1 VGFSCQLHASFAT
14 TIHSVMALVPL
25 LKLLDV
31 AVSASLWTDCI
42 ASGTF
47 SVAMVL
53 AWVAVK
59 SVYEPFVSLVL
70 LLITH
75 GWCTVR
81 RDMPR
86 AASLT
91 VLAAVCMLY
100 VALALNF
107 LYAGKYWW
115 LAAAAKLA
123 VMMFALSAARGFVL
137 DLTERIQS
145 MGSDDFTELRS
156 QTRCKKEMFV
166 RVAWVVCIYCVSQVI
181 DSTVLQQVWQG
192 PEAWKSHAC
201 DQAIDALMV
210 IATGYIFRPK
220 QPGSGVAGRS
230 RFFLDVSH
238 ADDNGRRHVPFYEM
252 SPITSLE
259 VPREN
264 HVEPPSSAV
273 VVINPSSGAG
283 DWSSPQYAVGQRLD
297 RAERDRRNPAR

>member
-1 VGFSCQLHASFAT
+1 
-14 TIHSVMALVPL
+14 
-25 LKLLDV
+25 
-31 AVSASLWTDCI
+31 
-42 ASGTF
+42 
-47 SVAMVL
+47 
-53 AWVAVK
+53 
-59 SVYEPFVSLVL
+59 
-70 LLITH
+70 
-75 GWCTVR
+75 
-81 RDMPR
+81 
-86 AASLT
+86 
-91 VLAAVCMLY
+91 
-100 VALALNF
+100 
-107 LYAGKYWW
+107 
-115 LAAAAKLA
+115 
-123 VMMFALSAARGFVL
+123 MMFALSAARGFVL

-181 DSTVLQQVWQG
+181 GMLCWLVATALCCSCDYWYAFVDSTVLQQVWQG

-283 DWSSPQYAVGQRLD
+283 DWRCVVCVSLMTMVPLKHVAPQLATIRS
-297 RAERDRRNPAR
+297 RAKTR